1 MTAEHHYKSLLT
13 WTGNKGSGTQNY
25 KDYDRDYIITIEGKP
40 TLSGS
45 SDPAFRGDASRHNP
59 EDMLLASIS
68 SCHMLW
74 YLHLCSVNKIVV
86 TEYKDPA
93 VATMVMNPDGSGQ
106 FSSAM
111 LQPQVTIT
119 TKSDSQKAKEL
130 HHEANKMC
138 FVARS
143 MNFPIDHTPT
153 IKVSTE

>member
-1 MTAEHHYKSLLT
+1 MAAKHHYKSLLT

-25 KDYDRDYIITIEGKP
+25 KRYDRSYDIRIEGKP

-45 SDPAFRGDASRHNP
+45 SDPAFRGDSTRHNP

-86 TEYKDPA
+86 TTYEDPA
-93 VATMVMNPDGSGQ
+93 VATMTMNADGSGQ
-106 FSSAM
+106 FSSAT
-111 LQPQVTIT
+111 LNPQVTVST
-119 TKSDSQKAKEL
+119 QSDSQKAYEL

-138 FVARS
+138 FIARS
-143 MNFPIDHTPT
+143 MNFPINHKPT
-153 IKVSTE
+153 IKVAVE

>member
-1 MTAEHHYKSLLT
+1 MAQEHQYKSLLT
-13 WTGNKGSGTQNY
+13 WTGNKGTGTSNY
-25 KDYDRDYIITIEGKP
+25 KDYDRQYDITIEGKP
-40 TLSGS
+40 TLAGS

-86 TEYKDPA
+86 TDYSDPA

-106 FSSAM
+106 FTSAT
-111 LQPQVTIT
+111 LNPQVTIT
-119 TKSDSQKAKEL
+119 AGSNVEKAEEL

-138 FVARS
+138 FVTRS
-143 MNFPIDHTPT
+143 MNFPIGHVPT
-153 IKVSTE
+153 IKTN